1 MSEEIR
7 GEIKLVNE
15 VLGGTL
21 TIPCYC
27 ISIESIIFNQDYSST
42 ILLTDGT
49 SYTSPPLVGPTGPG
63 VLSGGVDNQIIL
75 KDGSEDY

>member
-1 MSEEIR
+1 MSEEIG

-27 ISIESIIFNQDYSST
+27 INIESIIFNQDYPLT
-42 ILLTDGT
+42 ILLTDET
-49 SYTSPPLVGPTGPG
+49 SYTSPPLVGPPGPG
-63 VLSGGVDNQIIL
+63 VPSGGVDNQIVL
-75 KDGSEDY
+75 KDG